1 MPVFEHRYRKRQN
14 EKGFSGER
22 DGVLFGCAGSGD
34 RLPDVQVGQVTLIR
48 HTPCIT
54 YRVVAGDRLSSIQ
67 IADNASGGKN
77 FHKIV
82 QAPAIYPQSGKCLPT
97 LGYHFGSGRKYVVY
111 YSLDNPHQERERIV
125 EVNFSL
131 P

>member
-1 MPVFEHRYRKRQN
+1 MK
-14 EKGFSGER
+14 KGFLGSGM
-22 DGVLFGCAGSGD
+22 VFLSGCAGSGD

-67 IADNASGGKN
+67 IADNAAGGEN

-82 QAPAIYPQSGKCLPT
+82 QAPAIYPQTGKCLPT
-97 LGYHFGSGRKYVVY
+97 LGYHFESGRKYVVY